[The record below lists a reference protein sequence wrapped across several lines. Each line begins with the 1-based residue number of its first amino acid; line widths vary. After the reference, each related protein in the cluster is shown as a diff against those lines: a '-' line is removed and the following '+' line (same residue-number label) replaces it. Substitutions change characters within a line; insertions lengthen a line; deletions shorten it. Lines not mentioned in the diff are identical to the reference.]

1 MPAYLGSEGVM
12 LNAASEIQNDGTVL
26 EKLIK
31 RTISTYENPYLSE
44 VGNHAFANCSSL
56 ISVNLPQVTT
66 IGGNAFRS
74 CSSLTTANLPQVT
87 TIGSSAFG
95 YCTSL
100 AVVSLSQVTLIRSY
114 AFRNCYNLLSLYLLG
129 SSVPTL
135 TSTTAFTSTPILF
148 YTTST
153 GGVYGS
159 IYVPAS
165 LHFNYIGATNWS
177 AFSSRIVSVGD

>member
-12 LNAASEIQNDGTVL
+12 LNAALEIQNDGAVL

-44 VGNHAFANCSSL
+44 VGDYAFAYCRSL
-56 ISVNLPQVTT
+56 TSVNLPQATS
-66 IGGNAFRS
+66 IGKAAFY
-74 CSSLTTANLPQVT
+74 
-87 TIGSSAFG
+87 G
-95 YCTSL
+95 CTSL
-100 AVVSLSQVTLIRSY
+100 ASIDLPLITTIVSY

-129 SSVPTL
+129 YSIPIL
-135 TSTTAFTSTPILF
+135 TSINAFYLTPIST

-153 GGVYGS
+153 GGIYGS

-165 LHFNYIGATNWS
+165 LYSSYLTATNWS
-177 AFSSRIVSVGD
+177 IYSSRIVSIGD